1 MPTLLL
7 FQNGVIF
14 QLISNECYSI
24 HWQASPP
31 HTEHFVRDTANE
43 SSDKMRALSLCRTYG
58 YHPRNGVSID
68 LSASNKLNVT
78 YTKICND
85 CFPNANCI
93 CTRSLL
99 QWENCVPCSQ
109 LAHSKSASN
118 LSDTVTTRL
127 SNENTDAHTK
137 LFILL
142 AMRELKL

>member
-14 QLISNECYSI
+14 QLILNECYSI

-31 HTEHFVRDTANE
+31 HTRNT
-43 SSDKMRALSLCRTYG
+43 LCGTQPTNLLIKWG
-58 YHPRNGVSID
+58 PYHCVVHMDIIPEMEFRSI
-68 LSASNKLNVT
+68 SASNKLNVT